1 MPEMTDYPAGTPI
14 WVDLMTTDLGA
25 AREFYGSLF
34 GWASE
39 DGDPA
44 FGGYTMFT
52 KQGKNVAGV
61 GPVMAEGQP
70 VVWSTY
76 LATDDADKTT
86 ELVKSAGGQVLV
98 EPMDIP
104 GAGRMAMYADPTG
117 AAIGVW
123 QAQEMKGAGL
133 VNEPGTV
140 CWNELATR
148 DVEAAKKFY
157 SEAFPIE
164 PQGTEWDPT
173 YTTLNVNGRAVAGL
187 MPMPEGYPP
196 QVPAHWATY
205 FAVEDTD
212 ATIAK
217 ATELGGK
224 VRQPATDTPAGRM
237 AVVADPQGGV
247 FAVITIN
254 PDMPTS

>member
-1 MPEMTDYPAGTPI
+1 MPEMTDYPPGTPI

-25 AREFYGSLF
+25 AREFYAGLF
-34 GWASE
+34 GWDSE

-52 KQGKNVAGV
+52 KGGKNVAGV

-86 ELVKSAGGQVLV
+86 ELVRSAGGQVIV

-117 AAIGVW
+117 AAVGVW
-123 QAQEMKGAGL
+123 QAGEMKGAEL
-133 VNEPGTV
+133 ANEPGTV

-148 DVEAAKKFY
+148 DVEAAKAFY
-157 SEAFPIE
+157 SAAFPIE
-164 PQGTEWDPT
+164 AQGTDWDPT
-173 YTTLNVNGRAVAGL
+173 YSTLNVNGRPVAGL
-187 MPMPEGYPP
+187 MPMPAGYPP

-205 FAVEDTD
+205 FAVDDTD
-212 ATIAK
+212 DVVAK
-217 ATELGGK
+217 AAELGAK
-224 VRQPATDTPAGRM
+224 VRQPASDSPAGRS
-237 AVVADPQGGV
+237 AVLADPQGGV
-247 FAVITIN
+247 FAVIAMS
-254 PDMPTS
+254 PEMQG